1 LIKLPA
7 LFDLGLTDYFFYAKN
22 GGLIVILGLSIYAI
36 LTKEFFK
43 RGDLIISAGVFL
55 FSAIYINL
63 LPSDAN
69 SNSINLSYIH
79 LPLFLWCIYGLI
91 YIDFDRRDLTKRI
104 EYIKY
109 NGDLAILF
117 ALIAIAGIIL
127 TGVTIGLFSVIG
139 LRIERFYFDYVVV
152 WGAVSAPVVATFIT
166 RNYPSVANRVAPL
179 IATIFSPLV
188 LITLLIFLVS
198 IPFGSKDP
206 YTDRDFLLVFNLML
220 LGVMGIIVFA
230 ISEASVIRRQKF
242 SEITLLIL
250 AFLTLIIDLVAL
262 SAILYRLGEYGFTPN
277 RTAVLGSNL
286 LIFGNLSLITIELFK
301 VNFKGAAINHVE
313 LIISKYLPVYLFWTL
328 FVVFG
333 FPLIF
338 GLK

>member
-1 LIKLPA
+1 
-7 LFDLGLTDYFFYAKN
+7 
-22 GGLIVILGLSIYAI
+22 
-36 LTKEFFK
+36 
-43 RGDLIISAGVFL
+43 
-55 FSAIYINL
+55 
-63 LPSDAN
+63 
-69 SNSINLSYIH
+69 
-79 LPLFLWCIYGLI
+79 
-91 YIDFDRRDLTKRI
+91 
-104 EYIKY
+104 
-109 NGDLAILF
+109 
-117 ALIAIAGIIL
+117 LIAIAGIIL

-139 LRIERFYFDYVVV
+139 LRIERFYFDYIVV